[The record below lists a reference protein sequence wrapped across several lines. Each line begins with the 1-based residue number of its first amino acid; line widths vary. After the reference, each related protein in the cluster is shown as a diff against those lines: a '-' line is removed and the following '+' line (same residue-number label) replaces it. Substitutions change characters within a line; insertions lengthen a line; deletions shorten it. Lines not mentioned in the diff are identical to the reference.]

1 MKNEKDCELVTHV
14 CPFSAD
20 FLITYGSDTLQ
31 VVLSL
36 QLSAPVLT

>member
-20 FLITYGSDTLQ
+20 LITYGSDTLQ